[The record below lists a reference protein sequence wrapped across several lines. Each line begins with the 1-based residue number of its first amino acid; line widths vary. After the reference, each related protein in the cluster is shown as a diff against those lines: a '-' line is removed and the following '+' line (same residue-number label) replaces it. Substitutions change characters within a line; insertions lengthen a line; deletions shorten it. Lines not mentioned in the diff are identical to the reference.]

1 MRMKN
6 RFIWLSVLIAVGI
19 VMAPMA
25 TVVAQEKDEV
35 PARATWRPQ
44 APERP
49 ELPPGVKPQDEQF
62 KVDRPK
68 INLPGNESELE
79 SDVDPGAQSPA
90 STEVRPQNERE
101 RGVESATAEPAAD
114 SLPAREE
121 PSADTRVESAEDPP
135 EMETARETRAE
146 RTLPAPASIVQPE
159 YPRDALRRGL
169 EGYVELEFTV
179 TANGEVTNV
188 AITDSEPAGVFEQP
202 VREAIRRWRFEPATA
217 GGEPVEQRVRHQFE
231 FNLDG

>member
-1 MRMKN
+1 MKT
-6 RFIWLSVLIAVGI
+6 RFMWLSVLIAVGI

-49 ELPPGVKPQDEQF
+49 ELPPGVESQEEQF
-62 KVDRPK
+62 KVERPK
-68 INLPGNESELE
+68 INLPGSEPELE
-79 SDVDPGAQSPA
+79 SDVGPEAESAA
-90 STEVRPQNERE
+90 STEVRPQGERD
-101 RGVESATAEPAAD
+101 RGVESATAEPTAD
-114 SLPAREE
+114 SPRALEKPAPE
-121 PSADTRVESAEDPP
+121 TRVESADDPP
-135 EMETARETRAE
+135 DMASAGETRAE

-159 YPRDALRRGL
+159 YPGEALRRGQ
-169 EGYVELEFTV
+169 EGYVALEFTV
-179 TANGEVTNV
+179 TANGEVTDV

-202 VREAIRRWRFEPATA
+202 VREAIRRWRFEPATE

>member
-1 MRMKN
+1 MKT

-25 TVVAQEKDEV
+25 TAVAQEKDEV

-49 ELPPGVKPQDEQF
+49 ELPPGVESEEEQF
-62 KVDRPK
+62 KVERPK
-68 INLPGNESELE
+68 INLPGSEPELE
-79 SDVDPGAQSPA
+79 SDLGSESQSSA
-90 STEVRPQNERE
+90 STEVRPQDERD
-101 RGVESATAEPAAD
+101 RGVESATAEPTAD
-114 SLPAREE
+114 SPRPLEE
-121 PSADTRVESAEDPP
+121 PASETRVESAEEPP
-135 EMETARETRAE
+135 DMASAGETRTE

-159 YPRDALRRGL
+159 YPREALRRGQ

-202 VREAIRRWRFEPATA
+202 VREAIRRWRFEPATE